1 MKQDFMLKMKL
12 DKNLLERTV
21 YIILVVNIFISLIA
35 SSLILSFKGSENN
48 LVFSFENDPEFAIAV
63 FLSFII
69 FYPVMFFIL
78 YLITFFILM
87 IIKLIK
93 KDGPAEI

>member
-1 MKQDFMLKMKL
+1 MLKMKL

-21 YIILVVNIFISLIA
+21 YIILIVNIFISLIA

-48 LVFSFENDPEFAIAV
+48 LLFSFENGPEFVMAV

-69 FYPVMFFIL
+69 FYPFMFFIL
-78 YLITFFILM
+78 YLITFFMLM

-93 KDGPAEI
+93 IGGPAEI